1 MHFDSGSIK
10 ALSVALVG
18 APNSGKT
25 TLYNWLTGS
34 NYKTVNYP
42 GATVEFSLGRLASHL
57 RSTDDESTLV
67 MDTPGTYSL
76 HPKSADEEVTL
87 KALYENPKVGRADA
101 VIVVVDGTQMSRHLQ
116 LVQQIKET
124 GFPVVV
130 ALTMADL
137 LRKQNIQI
145 SLDILVKEFECAV
158 VPFEGL
164 LGGGLKEIVA
174 AVRALKKN
182 PNVTKPSGWNFET
195 QELKLKKCDE
205 LANQTLNQ
213 KGAEAQ
219 AKLQALVQNTRL
231 LDKVFLHPVV
241 GLLFFFF
248 IMGALF
254 TSIFWLAAPLMDFVD
269 GGFSSL
275 AGMVSGLQEKA
286 LWTDFLANGI
296 VASFG
301 AVFVFVPQIFILF
314 LGIGILESTGY
325 LARAA
330 TLIDKPFSMLGMS
343 GRSFVPILSGF
354 ACAVPAMIATR
365 NISSARD
372 RWITN
377 FIVPLMTCSA
387 RLPVYALFLAFIF
400 KDQPAWKAGLSMAA
414 LYFAAAFVGAMA
426 AGIINRFLPQGQ
438 NAFFMMELPLYRRP
452 RITVLLRQSLTRTMS
467 YVKRAGPPIFIFAT
481 IMWAATTFPHYN
493 MEDAT
498 QKLEQSY
505 AGQVGHVIEPLV
517 HPMGVDWRVGVG
529 LISAFAAR
537 EVFVSSLAVTFNI
550 TDENEDS
557 AQASLLDQ
565 MATAVNS
572 RGEKIFTVASV
583 VGLLIFFM
591 IALQCMSTVAI
602 SAREMGS
609 YKFAIAQLVA
619 FNVVAYVLAVGA
631 FQGLKAI
638 GLG

>member
-1 MHFDSGSIK
+1 MRIDSNSIK
-10 ALSVALVG
+10 ASSVALVG

-34 NYKTVNYP
+34 NFKTVNYP
-42 GATVEFSLGRLASHL
+42 GATVEYSLGRLAPHL
-57 RSTDDESTLV
+57 RTSEDEKFLV

-87 KALYENPKVGRADA
+87 KALYANPDLGRVDF
-101 VIVVVDGTQMSRHLQ
+101 VIVVVDGTQMGRHLQ
-116 LVQQIKET
+116 LVQQVRET
-124 GFPVVV
+124 GFPFVV
-130 ALTMADL
+130 ALTMVDL

-145 SLDILVKEFECAV
+145 SLSALEKEFQCPV
-158 VPFEGL
+158 IPFEGL
-164 LGGGLKEIVA
+164 LGGGLKQIVT
-174 AVRALKKN
+174 AVRGLEFAAQVQKPVVWDFGTSEKKI
-182 PNVTKPSGWNFET
+182 KEC
-195 QELKLKKCDE
+195 EE
-205 LANQTLNQ
+205 LASRVMNQTT
-213 KGAEAQ
+213 AEIAERVQ
-219 AKLQALVQNTRL
+219 GLVKNTRR
-231 LDKVFLHPVV
+231 LDQFLLHPIL
-241 GLLFFFF
+241 GLVLFFL

-254 TSIFWLAAPLMDFVD
+254 TSIFWLAKPLMDLVD
-269 GGFSSL
+269 GGFSAL
-275 AGMVSGLQEKA
+275 ANMVHTLDAKA
-286 LWTDFLANGI
+286 LWTDFLADGI

-301 AVFVFVPQIFILF
+301 AVLVFVPQIFILF

-343 GRSFVPILSGF
+343 GRSFVPVLSGF

-387 RLPVYALFLAFIF
+387 RLPVYALFLAFVF
-400 KDQPAWKAGLSMAA
+400 KDQPAWRGGLCMAA
-414 LYFAAAFVGAMA
+414 LYFGSALIGALA

-452 RITVLLRQSLTRTMS
+452 RVRVLLRQSLTRTMS
-467 YVKRAGPPIFIFAT
+467 YVKRAGPPIFIFACL
-481 IMWAATTFPHYN
+481 MWVATTFPYYQ
-493 MEDAT
+493 MENA
-498 QKLEQSY
+498 QQRLEQSY
-505 AGQVGHVIEPLV
+505 AGSIGHFIEPLV

-550 TDENEDS
+550 TEENPES
-557 AQASLLDQ
+557 AQQSLLRQ
-565 MATAVNS
+565 MGTAVNS
-572 RGEKIFTVASV
+572 QGEKIFTVASV
-583 VGLLIFFM
+583 AGLIVFFM
-591 IALQCMSTVAI
+591 IALQCMSTVVV

-609 YKFAIAQLVA
+609 YKFAMAQLAV
-619 FNVVAYVLAVGA
+619 FNLVAYILAVGV
-631 FQGLKAI
+631 FQTLKAF

>member
-1 MHFDSGSIK
+1 MRFDSGSIK
-10 ALSVALVG
+10 SLSIALVG

-34 NYKTVNYP
+34 NFKTVNYP
-42 GATVEFSLGRLASHL
+42 GATVEFSLGRLAPHL
-57 RSTDDESTLV
+57 RQVEDEPTLV

-87 KALYENPKVGRADA
+87 KALYENPKVEKVDA
-101 VIVVVDGTQMSRHLQ
+101 VIVVVDGTQMPRHLQ
-116 LVQQIKET
+116 LVQQMKET
-124 GFPVVV
+124 GFPMMVVV
-130 ALTMADL
+130 TMADL
-137 LRKQNIQI
+137 LKKQNIHL
-145 SLDILVKEFECAV
+145 SLEILSKEFQCPV

-164 LGGGLKEIVA
+164 LGGGLKEVVA
-174 AVRALKKN
+174 VLRELNPSAQVRRPVA
-182 PNVTKPSGWNFET
+182 WDFET
-195 QELKLKKCDE
+195 QEKKLKQCEE
-205 LANQTLNQ
+205 LAQRTFNQ
-213 KGAEAQ
+213 KGQEAQ
-219 AKLQALVQNTRL
+219 EKLQALVKSTRI
-231 LDKVFLHPVV
+231 LDKILLHPVL
-241 GLLFFFF
+241 GLVFFLF
-248 IMGALF
+248 IMGGLF
-254 TSIFWLAAPLMDFVD
+254 TSIFWVAAPLMDLVD
-269 GGFSSL
+269 GGFSALGEAVAGL
-275 AGMVSGLQEKA
+275 AEGT

-301 AVFVFVPQIFILF
+301 AVLVFVPQIFILF
-314 LGIGILESTGY
+314 LGIGFLESTGY

-330 TLIDKPFSMLGMS
+330 TLIDKPFSLLGMS

-372 RWITN
+372 RWITT
-377 FIVPLMTCSA
+377 FIIPLMTCSA

-414 LYFAAAFVGAMA
+414 LYFTAALVGALV
-426 AGIINRFLPQGQ
+426 AGVINRFLPQGQ

-452 RITVLLRQSLTRTMS
+452 RVRVLFRQSLTRTMS

-481 IMWAATTFPHYN
+481 LMWAATTFPHYQT
-493 MEDAT
+493 EDPA
-498 QKLEQSY
+498 QRLDQSY
-505 AGQVGHVIEPLV
+505 AGQIGHVLEPIV
-517 HPMGVDWRVGVG
+517 EPMGVDWRVGVG

-550 TDENEDS
+550 TDDNEDS
-557 AQASLLDQ
+557 AQNSLLDQ
-565 MATAVNS
+565 MALAVNS
-572 RGEKIFTVASV
+572 RGEKIFTVAST

-591 IALQCMSTVAI
+591 IALQCMSTVAV

-609 YKFAIAQLVA
+609 YKFAVAQLVA
-619 FNVVAYVLAVGA
+619 FNILAYVLAVGA
-631 FQGLKAI
+631 YQALRAF